1 MITITVYKGVIF
13 EPEFLILKRNPSLRN
28 GEIIDDIFLVGNR
41 KSLKRNARIFCEDL
55 IVNNDSK
62 QEVNYPRQE
71 PLEHSWKR
79 LNT

>member
-1 MITITVYKGVIF
+1 MITITIFKGIIF
-13 EPEFLILKRNPSLRN
+13 EPELLSLKRISIQRA
-28 GEIIDDIFLVGNR
+28 GKIIDDIFFIGSR
-41 KSLKRNARIFCEDL
+41 KSLKRNGMIFCEDL

>member
-1 MITITVYKGVIF
+1 MIIITVFKGIIF
-13 EPEFLILKRNPSLRN
+13 EPEFLSLNRNLVQRR
-28 GEIIDDIFLVGNR
+28 GKIIDDIFLIGSR
-41 KSLKRNARIFCEDL
+41 KPLKRNGMIFCEDL

-62 QEVNYPRQE
+62 QEVSYPRQE

>member
-1 MITITVYKGVIF
+1 MITITVFKGIIF
-13 EPEFLILKRNPSLRN
+13 EPELLSLKRNSVQRN
-28 GEIIDDIFLVGNR
+28 GKIIDDIFFIGNR
-41 KSLKRNARIFCEDL
+41 KSLKRNGMIFCEDL

-62 QEVNYPRQE
+62 QEVNNPRQE

>member
-1 MITITVYKGVIF
+1 MITITVYKGIIF
-13 EPEFLILKRNPSLRN
+13 DPEFLSLTRNSVQR
-28 GEIIDDIFLVGNR
+28 GGRIIDDIFLVGNR
-41 KSLKRNARIFCEDL
+41 KSLKRNGRIFCEDL